1 MYTTVDVYHSRC
13 GYKYKEERIMKN
25 FFIDSNDVGLK
36 EVNYEDAKTS
46 VKEHII
52 AVIRGHEQFGL
63 TASDVSK
70 DMALV
75 IAQAIREATKEDNN
89 G

>member
-1 MYTTVDVYHSRC
+1 
-13 GYKYKEERIMKN
+13 MKK
-25 FFIDSNDVGLK
+25 FLIDSNDVGLK
-36 EVNYEDAKTS
+36 EVNYEDVKTR

-75 IAQAIREATKEDNN
+75 VAQAIREATKE
-89 G
+89 